1 LVKIILFDLDGTLY
15 DYEHA
20 QKEGL
25 TKAYKFWENYKK
37 NSSFKEFIK
46 LYAESR
52 AWIKKFLA
60 DTAASHSRALYFQKL
75 VEKATGS
82 PNTDL
87 ITALDDAYYT
97 GFFKVM
103 KPFPNLLEA
112 LTKLKSL
119 DYKLGIVTNMQAN
132 IQYKKLSLL
141 GIGDIFDCIVTSEA
155 VGHEKPNPLIFS
167 HTLSLMR
174 GTPENTYMVG
184 DSIKNDIE
192 PAAFIGIS
200 PILFSPSWDNLAPQE
215 EYKFQVIS
223 DYSELLLKI
232 KFN

>member
-1 LVKIILFDLDGTLY
+1 MVKIILFDLDGTLY
-15 DYEHA
+15 DYEYA

-25 TKAYKFWENYKK
+25 TKAYKFWKNHKK
-37 NSSFKEFIK
+37 NSNFQEFNK
-46 LYAESR
+46 LYSESR

-60 DTAASHSRALYFQKL
+60 DTAASHSRALYFQKF
-75 VEKATGS
+75 VETATGS

-87 ITALDDAYYT
+87 ITALNDAYYN

-103 KPFPNLLEA
+103 QPFPNLLGA
-112 LTKLKSL
+112 LTKLKNL
-119 DYKLGIVTNMQAN
+119 DYKLGIVTNMQAS

-167 HTLSLMR
+167 HTLSLMK

-192 PAAFIGIS
+192 PAAFIGIN
-200 PILFSPSWDNLAPQE
+200 PIWFSPSWDNLASQE
-215 EYKFQVIS
+215 EDKFQVIS
-223 DYSELLLKI
+223 DYSELGMKI